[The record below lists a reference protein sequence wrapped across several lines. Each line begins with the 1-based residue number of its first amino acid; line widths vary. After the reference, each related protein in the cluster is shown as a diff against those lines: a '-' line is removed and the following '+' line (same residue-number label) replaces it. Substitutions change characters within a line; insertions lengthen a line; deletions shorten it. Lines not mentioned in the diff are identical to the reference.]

1 MIRETVRDGTPGHE
15 HVGIVHGLLL
25 DAVAT
30 SADMRDHELKLP
42 AATPGRPATVAT
54 QASSLPTPPLVNST
68 TWMEGPG
75 IVVEEGR
82 AR

>member
-1 MIRETVRDGTPGHE
+1 MIRETVRDGAPGHE
-15 HVGIVHGLLL
+15 HVCLVRGLLL

-30 SADMRDHELKLP
+30 SADMRDHELKLS
-42 AATPGRPATVAT
+42 AATPGRPSAAAT
-54 QASSLPTPPLVNST
+54 QASSLPTPPLVSST

-75 IVVEEGR
+75 IVVEQGR